1 MNVFQLYND
10 YVGHILSISWLDWI
24 GCIFTASW
32 MYLDHIF
39 AVSCIYFGFILTV
52 SWLYLSCILAVYVY
66 YIVGCPFEEFLV
78 IGQCSLIT
86 SQ

>member
-1 MNVFQLYND
+1 
-10 YVGHILSISWLDWI
+10 
-24 GCIFTASW
+24 
-32 MYLDHIF
+32 MYFDHIF

-78 IGQCSLIT
+78 IKDFKTLPIRMAAIMDGFNHLMINEVDLII
-86 SQ
+86 